1 MAALLLILGVAMD
14 ATPGV
19 PFFADQA
26 FLDLS
31 SGSNPSLLKSEAE
44 IGQVHLLGPFPKP
57 RDIRTNRNGLR
68 EPDRTASRRYG
79 AIQGALRER
88 HPTKNLYQLLKQ
100 PSVPILEERHSVVQR
115 RFRLFNR
122 SGAHGTMRPWL
133 TLAYHANTIRRMD
146 QSQEDAAEERLE
158 QGRGVD
164 DDHWRSRSARIA

>member
-1 MAALLLILGVAMD
+1 MAALLLILGLAMD
-14 ATPGV
+14 AAPGV

-31 SGSNPSLLKSEAE
+31 A
-44 IGQVHLLGPFPKP
+44 QP

-68 EPDRTASRRYG
+68 EPHRTASRRNG

-122 SGAHGTMRPWL
+122 SGAHGTMRP
-133 TLAYHANTIRRMD
+133 
-146 QSQEDAAEERLE
+146 
-158 QGRGVD
+158 
-164 DDHWRSRSARIA
+164 